1 MKTKLLLY
9 SALLLLTQCSKCK
22 NDPTPE
28 PPKDPLTL
36 LPPETQTGAGTFGC
50 LINGKA
56 MNVRSSFLT
65 LGDWTSPNSLRVLGS
80 TSATGPEYSFQM
92 VLRGRLSS
100 GETFNLVSYRKPFAG
115 IGNEFGANS
124 STQNYSCIYS
134 GDYVKTGRIELVKF
148 DGVQRIAAGRFAFIL
163 YEPGGCDT
171 LRVTNGRFDVKF

>member
-36 LPPETQTGAGTFGC
+36 LPPETQTGVGTFGC
-50 LINGKA
+50 LVNGKA

-92 VLRGRLSS
+92 VLRGRLLNS
-100 GETFNLVSYRKPFAG
+100 ETFNLVSYKKPFAG
-115 IGNEFGANS
+115 TGNEFGANS
-124 STQNYSCIYS
+124 STQNYACIYS
-134 GDYVKTGRIELVKF
+134 GDHVKTGKIELTKF
-148 DGVQRIAAGRFAFIL
+148 DGVQRIASGRFAFTL